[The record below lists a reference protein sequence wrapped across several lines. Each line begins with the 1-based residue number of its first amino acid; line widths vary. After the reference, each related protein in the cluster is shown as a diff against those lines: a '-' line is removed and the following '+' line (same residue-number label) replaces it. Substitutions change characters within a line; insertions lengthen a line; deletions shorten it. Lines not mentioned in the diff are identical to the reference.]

1 LPLRWTANQLGGI
14 APTLGLIAILVLPT
28 VLRSGRSGYG
38 GFPRRYVTA
47 LALGPFLLTT
57 GVSLL
62 TGRQPVAMWGYPFW
76 SFAPLAI
83 LMWLEPRLEATQ
95 RRLPGF
101 AMAFAGVFALFPF
114 AYGINVFGV
123 SLVSDPPHS
132 EQFQGQ
138 LLADT
143 VTRAFRERTQGP
155 LVYVGGDEF
164 FSNNVAVYSAD
175 RPHVIVDGDL
185 KKSPWVDPKELAKRG
200 AVIFPDLN
208 MTEERRNDLL
218 RSFPG
223 AEFQQP
229 LFLPRKTLVPRTPI
243 KIDWAIVPPQR

>member
-1 LPLRWTANQLGGI
+1 
-14 APTLGLIAILVLPT
+14 
-28 VLRSGRSGYG
+28 
-38 GFPRRYVTA
+38 
-47 LALGPFLLTT
+47 
-57 GVSLL
+57 
-62 TGRQPVAMWGYPFW
+62 
-76 SFAPLAI
+76 
-83 LMWLEPRLEATQ
+83 
-95 RRLPGF
+95 
-101 AMAFAGVFALFPF
+101 
-114 AYGINVFGV
+114 V
-123 SLVSDPPHS
+123 SLVSDRPHS

-200 AVIFPDLN
+200 AVIFPDLE
-208 MTEERRNDLL
+208 MTEEKRNDLL

-223 AEFQQP
+223 AEFQQA
-229 LFLPRKTLVPRTPI
+229 LFLPRKTLLPRTPI
-243 KIDWAIVPPQR
+243 KIDWAIVPPQL